1 MLSERLELALGS
13 AVNIARNERHEI
25 ITVEHLLYALLDD
38 KEVARV
44 VVACGGHVESLKR
57 SLLEFLSTDVPVFS
71 AEVTSEPQPGTGFQR
86 VLQRAIMHVQRL
98 G

>member
-38 KEVARV
+38 NEVQRV
-44 VVACGGHVESLKR
+44 VLACGGQIDSLKH
-57 SLLEFLSTDVPVFS
+57 SLLEFLNT
-71 AEVTSEPQPGTGFQR
+71 ASETFD
-86 VLQRAIMHVQRL
+86 LE
-98 G
+98 